1 MLLAN
6 WNEDRSSSSEVSV
19 FVQRVEMQAKGHVGR
34 IMFTSIA
41 LGCAMSF
48 SSVSRTQNPAGG
60 SADKNTAAT
69 QARVLILLPRV
80 KILKSTFSSNNE
92 SEGASEA
99 VRAGFHGVL
108 SRAFEDNGYT
118 LRFDTTQ
125 MARWE
130 ETPKNETAIKT
141 LQDAYDSLYCPAY
154 SPPNCQKSGK
164 PTLDLTYLTDSNEF
178 DAVVLARA
186 RGLERTKSGRI
197 DLYSPLDPRFSLEFS
212 ITVVDMRTGL
222 SLYSCQST
230 ATGDYIGAPDS
241 RLSGP
246 VQNCLKQYF
255 SRSPK
260 HH

>member
-1 MLLAN
+1 LLLAN
-6 WNEDRSSSSEVSV
+6 WNEDRSSSLEVLV
-19 FVQRVEMQAKGHVGR
+19 FVQRVQMQARGHVGR
-34 IMFTSIA
+34 FVLTSIV

-48 SSVSRTQNPAGG
+48 SSVSRAQNPAGG

-80 KILKSTFSSNNE
+80 KILKSTFSSSNE

-99 VRAGFHGVL
+99 VQAGFHGVL
-108 SRAFEDNGYT
+108 SRTFEDNGYT

-130 ETPKNETAIKT
+130 ETPKNDAAIKV
-141 LQDAYDSLYCPAY
+141 LQDAYDSLFCPSAY

-164 PTLDLTYLTDSNEF
+164 PSLDLTYLTDSNEF

-186 RGLERTKSGRI
+186 RGFERTKTGRVG
-197 DLYSPLDPRFSLEFS
+197 YSIDPRFSLDFS
-212 ITVVDMRTGL
+212 IAIVDMRTGL

-246 VQNCLKQYF
+246 VQSCLKQYF
-255 SRSPK
+255 SRRPK
-260 HH
+260 HN